1 MKQIEDRLVRGEK
14 TLQLRRVLYVLL
26 FHILRKQS
34 PSTII
39 EKLTFPIEFPFP
51 CQRGEKNAPLAKGAL
66 CASDQLLTEAI
77 AAVNRTIRAG
87 LEGDFAGLAA
97 ACAGRV
103 IHLTVAAAA
112 AGRALLAGCTAILAA
127 LGLIGETLFRVEF
140 LLVGS
145 KGEFLSAIFA
155 DDGLVAVH

>member
-1 MKQIEDRLVRGEK
+1 MKQIEDRPV
-14 TLQLRRVLYVLL
+14 
-26 FHILRKQS
+26 
-34 PSTII
+34 
-39 EKLTFPIEFPFP
+39 
-51 CQRGEKNAPLAKGAL
+51 RGEKNAPLAKGAL
-66 CASDQLLTEAI
+66 CASDQLLAEAI

-140 LLVGS
+140 LLAG
-145 KGEFLSAIFA
+145 GEGEAGSAIFA
-155 DDGLVAVH
+155 DDGFVAEHGNTSFVF